1 MLTSSPL
8 MLFTQHTVNKA
19 GSDTAQH
26 LKFNLRQVR
35 AFLTVAGELHFR
47 RAADRLFISQSAL
60 SRSILALETAVGTPL
75 LERSTRQV
83 QLTDAGLA
91 FAEECRQALSYLE
104 RASRVANAAAEGRH
118 GRLRI
123 GYMSFAI
130 SGGLPALL
138 RGYWKQFPDVVTDLE
153 YAPSA
158 QLRSAVLDGSIDI
171 GFVIG
176 KVQNSRIR
184 NALLETNDF
193 VALLPDTHPLAS
205 RAQLRLADLASEPF
219 ILGTEGSFGTFR
231 KLLFNVCYE
240 AGFYPN
246 IVQEAS
252 NTSGIF
258 GMVAAGIGV
267 SLYAGCARND
277 SRAGVVVKPV
287 ADVTEVIPTFAIW
300 EASNSSK
307 VLQQFTEFLKSYTAA
322 AGNCVASE
330 AA

>member
-1 MLTSSPL
+1 M
-8 MLFTQHTVNKA
+8 NKVGPGA
-19 GSDTAQH
+19 SQC

-35 AFLTVAGELHFR
+35 AFLAVANELHFR

-60 SRSILALETAVGTPL
+60 SRSILALESAVGIPL

-83 QLTDAGLA
+83 RLTDAGLA
-91 FAEECRQALSYLE
+91 FAEECRQALNYLE
-104 RASRVANAAAEGRH
+104 RADRVAHAAADGRR

-130 SGGLPALL
+130 SGGLPSLL
-138 RGYWKQFPDVVTDLE
+138 RNYWKQFPDVVTDLE

-158 QLRSAVLDGSIDI
+158 QLRTAVLDGSIDI

-176 KVQNSRIR
+176 RVQNDRIR

-193 VALLPDTHPLAS
+193 VALLPDTHPLAA
-205 RAQLRLADLASEPF
+205 RPQLRLADLAHEPF
-219 ILGTEGSFGTFR
+219 VLGTEDTFATFR

-277 SRAGVVVKPV
+277 FRAGVVVKPV
-287 ADVTEVIPTFAIW
+287 VDVTEVIPTFAIW
-300 EASNSSK
+300 EASNTSK
-307 VLQQFTEFLKSYTAA
+307 VLQQFTEFLKNYTL
-322 AGNCVASE
+322 AGAGIAPPKVA
-330 AA
+330 

>member
-1 MLTSSPL
+1 M
-8 MLFTQHTVNKA
+8 NKL
-19 GSDTAQH
+19 GSDSSLH
-26 LKFNLRQVR
+26 LRFDLRQVR
-35 AFLTVAGELHFR
+35 AFLAVASELHFR
-47 RAADRLFISQSAL
+47 RAAERLFVSQSAL
-60 SRSILALETAVGTPL
+60 SRSILALENAVGTPL

-83 QLTDAGLA
+83 QLTAAGVA

-104 RASRVANAAAEGRH
+104 RASRVANAAAQGWRGH
-118 GRLRI
+118 LRI

-130 SGGLPALL
+130 SGSLPVLL
-138 RGYWKQFPDVVTDLE
+138 RNYWIQFPDVVTDLE

-158 QLRSAVLDGSIDI
+158 QQRAKVLDGSIDI

-176 KVQNSRIR
+176 RVQNDRIR

-193 VALLPDTHPLAS
+193 VALLPDTHRLAS
-205 RAQLRLADLASEPF
+205 LPQLRLADLADEPF
-219 ILGTEGSFGTFR
+219 ILGTEATFSTFR
-231 KLLFNVCYE
+231 KLLFNVCYD

-277 SRAGVVVKPV
+277 CRTGVVVKPL
-287 ADVTEVIPTFAIW
+287 ADVIEPIPTFAIW
-300 EASNSSK
+300 EVSNPSE
-307 VLQQFTEFLKSYTAA
+307 VLQRFATFVKRYAGAGAVRNDAA
-322 AGNCVASE
+322 THNTQ
-330 AA
+330 